1 MTTAELKESLFDDI
15 QRIDDEKQLE
25 FLKLFIENKFLRNKE
40 PKLSEEQ
47 SRRLENSL
55 KEAEQGLFVTND
67 ELNAEID
74 KWLAE

>member
-15 QRIDDEKQLE
+15 KSINDEKQLE

-40 PKLSEEQ
+40 PKLTEEQ
-47 SRRLENSL
+47 NRRLEISL
-55 KEAEQGLFVTND
+55 KEAENGLFISND

-74 KWLAE
+74 KWLEG

>member
-55 KEAEQGLFVTND
+55 KEAEQGLFIIND

>member
-40 PKLSEEQ
+40 PKLTEEQ
-47 SRRLENSL
+47 KRRLEISL
-55 KEAEQGLFVTND
+55 KEAEQGLFITND

-74 KWLAE
+74 KWLQE

>member
-47 SRRLENSL
+47 CRRLENSL
-55 KEAEQGLFVTND
+55 KEAEQGLFITND

>member
-55 KEAEQGLFVTND
+55 KEAEQGLFITND